1 MHQRNAVRCLRRRA
15 DMWKANPFCTGVES
29 DREGVP
35 VRVESTHP
43 ALRPRY
49 AHHFRHGLS
58 GSNYC
63 KCCKTRSTLHASF
76 QRQSVPD
83 VKFWPMGKQLR
94 PVNGFR
100 D

>member
-1 MHQRNAVRCLRRRA
+1 VHQRNAVRCLRRRA
-15 DMWKANPFCTGVES
+15 DMWKGNPFCTGVES

-63 KCCKTRSTLHASF
+63 KCCKTRSILHASNVF
-76 QRQSVPD
+76 SSNSNAKASPT
-83 VKFWPMGKQLR
+83 
-94 PVNGFR
+94 
-100 D
+100 